1 MTIAL
6 TRTVRIRSDGVLE
19 IYAPELK
26 TGDVAEVIVLLES
39 PEEKAKRSVRVEEAL
54 TLFRELQSLPQIRV
68 LTDDEIA
75 AEIAAYR
82 AERR

>member
-54 TLFRELQSLPQIRV
+54 TLFRELQSLPQIRA